1 MLKDINNDHICLL
14 IEEDE
19 DDDEGS
25 SFVAEQTNVALNRK
39 TNEVTLRGGRS
50 SEYYTEWYV
59 DLVLFKLI
67 PWDNV

>member
-25 SFVAEQTNVALNRK
+25 SFVAEQMNVALNRK

-50 SEYYTEWYV
+50 REYYTEWYV